1 MSEESIVYST
11 AIGGLLRI
19 PCESGTINTKPPEMI
34 QVTRA
39 ELIDLKRQLISLL
52 VTVDRVLDEQPSV
65 ITRSERRR
73 G

>member
-1 MSEESIVYST
+1 MSEARAAYSLKLDDNSAMLTGEPQGIV
-11 AIGGLLRI
+11 
-19 PCESGTINTKPPEMI
+19 

-39 ELIDLKRQLISLL
+39 ELTDLKRQLVSLL
-52 VTVDRVLDEQPSV
+52 VTVERALGEQPSV